1 MAAFLLFF
9 GLPILMNGIFG
20 AQAVDS
26 SDIIKK
32 NINILE
38 STKKS
43 IDDMVKES
51 VKTEQNLFDLD
62 QQTQNS
68 YLDSIKTYI
77 SMKNDL
83 ENNLTKFIQDIRKI
97 ELVGIL
103 LIIIIFFLLLLKQF
117 NLLKTLQYILNYPFI
132 FIYEKVT
139 GNKIN

>member
-1 MAAFLLFF
+1 MSLLLFF

-32 NINILE
+32 NISVLE

-43 IDDMVKES
+43 IDDIVKETG
-51 VKTEQNLFDLD
+51 KTEQNLFELD
-62 QQTQNS
+62 DKIQNT
-68 YLDSIKTYI
+68 YLESIKTYI
-77 SMKNDL
+77 NMKNDL

-103 LIIIIFFLLLLKQF
+103 LIVIIFFLLLLKQF

-132 FIYEKVT
+132 FIYEKIT
-139 GNKIN
+139 GNKIK